1 MSDGADFIRSQDE
14 KIELLR
20 VAFHERS
27 KEFAQAF
34 KAESSTTE
42 QASRLQRMHESGTEY
57 YRCVEA
63 ALLDH
68 DGLRGED
75 FERWLLDR
83 TGSALNV
90 LAGLPKYF
98 AHLRTHRARL
108 GLRDGMFE
116 PSPGVFQNMQS
127 VLAACRSEAATDLK
141 QKFLVAHLPTAG
153 FDTPFMPRPSLAPT
167 RTATPSHPR
176 WWLIPVYVFSILLL
190 LIGLSIASMY
200 VSPWLFIPVVIA
212 VIILITIVGAFQL
225 KNDDKLADKP
235 FVDLMGLALKKKF
248 EFLKGFGGGKR

>member
-20 VAFHERS
+20 IAFHERS

-34 KAESSTTE
+34 RADSSITE

-63 ALLDH
+63 SLLDH
-68 DGLRGED
+68 DSLRGED
-75 FERWLLDR
+75 FERWLHDR

-108 GLRDGMFE
+108 GLRDDMFE
-116 PSPGVFQNMQS
+116 PSPGVYQNMQS
-127 VLAACRSEAATDLK
+127 VLAASRSDAATGLK
-141 QKFLVAHLPTAG
+141 QKFLEAHLPTAG
-153 FDTPFMPRPSLAPT
+153 FDKPFMPKPSPAPA
-167 RTATPSHPR
+167 RTPVTSHLR
-176 WWLIPVYVFSILLL
+176 WWMIPIYIFSILLL
-190 LIGLSIASMY
+190 LIGFSVASNY